1 MAQGYVNEDYM
12 FLEHDNYK
20 NGWVALSIYLCIKE
34 STEESSQYYLLIVFF
49 ANNKIM

>member
-34 STEESSQYYLLIVFF
+34 STEGRVIPIPTDYFLC
-49 ANNKIM
+49 K